1 MLIVMEVEHLLQV
14 KRVLE
19 TMNYIYTGFG
29 SKPTVIPKVPTQ
41 VSNVNDNDTSP
52 LIHVS
57 DANGEVV
64 TPIPSSDANVN
75 GNGDSDDT
83 STADTGLDDMNLLV
97 QGQNE
102 TQQDSVSSRRCLVI
116 IMVVV
121 AILLSFAFIIFIG
134 YNVFLWTLELKSQEY
149 NYNTTTGDTGRSVS
163 FTLLH
168 QLNSTISS
176 VTVSLINPVSNLI
189 ADIYLSS
196 IKPPEYIENLS
207 TIIPILQGKSRF
219 NYNFNGGD
227 EPIYLTAGS
236 LLIYNVSVKQDII
249 NATCPARLYLFKNF
263 TNYHNFRKPPSTNPK
278 INYAAISPCL
288 QPSNDIWNITINDS
302 STYYV
307 GIDIDTGTSVTSNV
321 MVNRVNYNTSG
332 LQRST
337 QLTSSNPTDTIT
349 TCENGNR
356 FLCTRNNDQ
365 YLIVSINDY
374 SIINFQLK
382 TSQVYGAEKKAFF
395 SMIFVMTLPILIL
408 VIIIVILYCKKCRTR
423 TR

>member
-1 MLIVMEVEHLLQV
+1 M
-14 KRVLE
+14 
-19 TMNYIYTGFG
+19 
-29 SKPTVIPKVPTQ
+29 
-41 VSNVNDNDTSP
+41 
-52 LIHVS
+52 
-57 DANGEVV
+57 
-64 TPIPSSDANVN
+64 
-75 GNGDSDDT
+75 
-83 STADTGLDDMNLLV
+83 
-97 QGQNE
+97 
-102 TQQDSVSSRRCLVI
+102 
-116 IMVVV
+116 
-121 AILLSFAFIIFIG
+121 
-134 YNVFLWTLELKSQEY
+134 
-149 NYNTTTGDTGRSVS
+149 S

-196 IKPPEYIENLS
+196 IRPPEYIEHLS

-263 TNYHNFRKPPSTNPK
+263 TNYHNFRRPPSTNPT

-321 MVNRVNYNTSG
+321 TVNRVNYNTSG

-337 QLTSSNPTDTIT
+337 RLTSSNPTDTIT
-349 TCENGNR
+349 TCESGNG
-356 FLCTRNNDQ
+356 FLCTRNDDQ
-365 YLIVSINDY
+365 YLIVSINGY
-374 SIINFQLK
+374 SVINFQLK
-382 TSQVYGAEKKAFF
+382 TSQVYGAGKTALF
-395 SMIFVMTLPILIL
+395 SVIFVIILIL
-408 VIIIVILYCKKCRTR
+408 IILIPVIIIVILCCKKCRTR